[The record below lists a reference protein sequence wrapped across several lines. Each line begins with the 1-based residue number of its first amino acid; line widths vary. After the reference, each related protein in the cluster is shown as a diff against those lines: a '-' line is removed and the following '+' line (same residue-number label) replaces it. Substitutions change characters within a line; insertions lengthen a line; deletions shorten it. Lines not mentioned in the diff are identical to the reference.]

1 MTGRIGIA
9 RGRLYAAALLLA
21 ACGSGPTLGPPGT
34 GGTGGSG
41 RGGAGGSSGSNAG
54 GGSGSAPVEL
64 PSCGDIPDCGGDP
77 DGQWSV
83 QAGCLNVL
91 RSFYTDPACQDILTA
106 ATVDASGSYVFLEDT
121 VTYDLDLIVH
131 QELSV
136 GDACARSGTSFDTAR
151 EACSTLEAN
160 YAATPSVDSAT
171 CSVADDGRC
180 DCSLTFAPQRWIE
193 SGVYEVMDGR
203 LYDASGSGSE
213 FCVTGDTMS
222 LYLENV
228 SDPPAPG
235 DTGIL
240 LELTR
245 D

>member
-1 MTGRIGIA
+1 M
-9 RGRLYAAALLLA
+9 
-21 ACGSGPTLGPPGT
+21 
-34 GGTGGSG
+34 
-41 RGGAGGSSGSNAG
+41 
-54 GGSGSAPVEL
+54 APIEL

-77 DGQWSV
+77 DGRWSV
-83 QAGCLNVL
+83 EAGCLNVL
-91 RSFYTDPACQDILTA
+91 RSFYTDPDCPDILTA
-106 ATVDASGSYVFLEDT
+106 ATVDASGSYVFLEGT
-121 VTYDLDLIVH
+121 ITYDLDLIVH

-136 GDACARSGTSFDTAR
+136 SDACARSGTNFDTAR
-151 EACSTLEAN
+151 AACSTLEAN

-171 CSVADDGRC
+171 CSVAATGRC
-180 DCSLTFAPQRWIE
+180 DCSLTFAPQHWID
-193 SGVYEVMDGR
+193 SGVYEVRGGS

-213 FCVTGDTMS
+213 FCVTDDRLS